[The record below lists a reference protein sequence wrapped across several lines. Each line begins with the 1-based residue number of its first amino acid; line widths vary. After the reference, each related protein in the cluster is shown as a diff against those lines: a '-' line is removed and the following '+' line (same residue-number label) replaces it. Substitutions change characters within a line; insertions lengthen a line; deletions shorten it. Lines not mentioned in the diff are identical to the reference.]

1 MLTSN
6 ILTGPGVSHAFFT
19 REGGVSTGIYTS
31 LNCGAGSDDN
41 PDAVVENKRRAA
53 TRMSVADDR
62 LWTLYQIHSANVITV
77 DGGVPSGGSRPEADG
92 IATREPGIAL
102 GILTAD
108 CAPVLF
114 SDPENGGIG
123 AAHAGWK
130 GALSGL
136 IENTVAAMENLGAD
150 RTRIRAAIGP
160 CIAQASYQ
168 VGEEFPAPFLAA
180 NPSTSAFFAPDY
192 DPGKQLFDLRG
203 YVASRLEQAGIVDTE
218 ALSNDTYAEEEAF
231 FSYRRTCHRGE
242 GDYGR
247 GLSAIAL
254 ADTD

>member
-1 MLTSN
+1 M
-6 ILTGPGVSHAFFT
+6 
-19 REGGVSTGIYTS
+19 
-31 LNCGAGSDDN
+31 NCGAGSDDN

-53 TRMSVADDR
+53 NRMKVADDR
-62 LWTLYQIHSANVITV
+62 LWTLYQVHSANVITI
-77 DGGVPSGGSRPEADG
+77 DGGVPSGGSGPAADG
-92 IATREPGIAL
+92 MATREPGIAL

-114 SDPENGGIG
+114 SDPENGVIG

-130 GALSGL
+130 GALSGVM
-136 IENTVAAMENLGAD
+136 ENTVTAMENLGAD

-168 VGEEFPAPFLAA
+168 VGEEFPSPFLAA
-180 NPSTSAFFAPDY
+180 NPSASAFFAPDS
-192 DPGKQLFDLRG
+192 DPGKHRFDLRG
-203 YVASRLEQAGIVDTE
+203 FIASRLEQTGIADTE
-218 ALSNDTYAEEEAF
+218 ALPNDTYAEEEAF

-242 GDYGR
+242 SDYGR